1 FHKSPPAWKRTAF
14 LCIHQQSSL
23 SGTAGVHNVTG
34 LACLQSHEGA
44 EPSVQPARFHHLPR
58 YLLHTPIGESFNSQL
73 QPLLRLPGLH
83 LPPQA
88 CQRPQ
93 PPKPRRRSAP
103 FRSACSACFA
113 RLWTG
118 SYVAV
123 NDGHGDPF
131 KVNAQ
136 VTDPSGQQL
145 HWQHDV
151 AEGHFGFTADETGEF
166 SVCFWLPHEGHH
178 DAKRTHK
185 IDITWTTGKSQKSVS
200 HGAKK
205 ERLDHFDLELQNLE
219 DAIDKVTQEMS
230 FFHEREL
237 AMRMKTEE
245 THVYVAWLSV
255 ASLLVCGTIAA
266 LQLWHL
272 KRFFERKKL
281 L

>member
-1 FHKSPPAWKRTAF
+1 MPLIVLHPLIVTPPVPSARSPQVTDPSGQQLHWQHDVAEGHFGFTADE
-14 LCIHQQSSL
+14 
-23 SGTAGVHNVTG
+23 TG
-34 LACLQSHEGA
+34 EFSVCFWLPHEGHHDVA
-44 EPSVQPARFHHLPR
+44 QGHLPLTER
-58 YLLHTPIGESFNSQL
+58 HITLHARS
-73 QPLLRLPGLH
+73 
-83 LPPQA
+83 
-88 CQRPQ
+88 
-93 PPKPRRRSAP
+93 RR
-103 FRSACSACFA
+103 
-113 RLWTG
+113 
-118 SYVAV
+118 V
-123 NDGHGDPF
+123 
-131 KVNAQ
+131 

>member
-1 FHKSPPAWKRTAF
+1 MSPFTLVLVLVVACACATLPAVAYTVRFEISTDPKCFDEEVRE
-14 LCIHQQSSL
+14 
-23 SGTAGVHNVTG
+23 GVLV
-34 LACLQSHEGA
+34 A
-44 EPSVQPARFHHLPR
+44 
-58 YLLHTPIGESFNSQL
+58 
-73 QPLLRLPGLH
+73 
-83 LPPQA
+83 
-88 CQRPQ
+88 
-93 PPKPRRRSAP
+93 
-103 FRSACSACFA
+103 
-113 RLWTG
+113 G
-118 SYVAV
+118 SYTAV
-123 NDGHGDPF
+123 NDGHGEPF

-219 DAIDKVTQEMS
+219 DSIDKVTQEMS

-237 AMRMKTEE
+237 TMRMKAEE
-245 THVYVAWLSV
+245 THAYVAWLSV
-255 ASLLVCGTIAA
+255 GSLLVCGTIAA
-266 LQLWHL
+266 LQFWHL